1 MTKSEVMEELCN
13 ACPHMRK
20 SVDTE
25 EFWGFP
31 CQRTTYECVYLCG
44 SPEDPQCPEHG
55 RWERI
60 IAAGEVSGDYKLE
73 DGEDDL

>member
-1 MTKSEVMEELCN
+1 MIKSEVMEELCN

-31 CQRTTYECVYLCG
+31 SERVTWQCDLLCG
-44 SPEDPQCPEHG
+44 DVEDPDCPMHSA
-55 RWERI
+55 WLKI
-60 IAAGEVSGDYKLE
+60 AAAGEETGDY
-73 DGEDDL
+73 DLSTAME